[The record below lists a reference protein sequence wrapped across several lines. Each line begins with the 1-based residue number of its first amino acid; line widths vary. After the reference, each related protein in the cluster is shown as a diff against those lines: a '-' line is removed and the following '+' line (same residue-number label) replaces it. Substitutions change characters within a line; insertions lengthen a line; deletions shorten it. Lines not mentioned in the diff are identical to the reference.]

1 MARIKI
7 TPQQY
12 ETLLLREQ
20 ETRLKAPQRVLNEG
34 SKEVT
39 LGMALLSGLK
49 LSGLNKELAEKAI
62 HDDAVVNQIKA
73 TLEDRYKTKD
83 LAKSFGENALAYSD
97 YFFANNADKIIDA
110 FNKVAGD
117 KQVGEGAKLNLLDL
131 DSKLAKEYKDKK
143 EESTSDIVA
152 I

>member
-7 TPQQY
+7 TTQQY
-12 ETLLLREQ
+12 ETLILREQ
-20 ETRLKAPQRVLNEG
+20 ETRLKAPQRVLNED

-62 HDDAVVNQIKA
+62 ADEAVINQIKA

-83 LAKSFGENALAYSD
+83 LAKSFGEKGLANSD

-143 EESTSDIVA
+143 EESSSDIVA